1 MFEHEKETASAMT
14 DCNQSSFGFEACGRR
29 EIVARFDGGTISS
42 DGGAFLL
49 RQTDQRLNLLPRLA
63 RCFLDGRNQDLIE
76 HSIQEM
82 LSQRVYGLA
91 LGYEDINDHEQLRKD
106 PVFGILAGR
115 EELDEPLAGKSTL
128 NRMELGAGTPDRY
141 KKITFWKEGLD
152 EVLVQV
158 LLESH
163 QSAPEQI
170 VLDVDTTDLPLH
182 GRQEGRFFHG
192 YYDNYCY
199 LPLYVFCGDH
209 VLCARLREAN
219 HDAAYGCLQ
228 EIQRIVKQV
237 RMAWPEVKIVLRGD
251 SGFCRNELMSWCE
264 NHGVDF
270 LFGMARN
277 PRLRRVIGR
286 QMHEAKMQWK
296 QTGKPA
302 RVFTEFEYSTKKT
315 KTGGWDRERR
325 VVAKAEHIDGKENP
339 RFVVTSL
346 TSERWAGQALYEEL
360 YCERGDMENRI
371 KEQFSLFADR
381 ASAET
386 MRANQMR
393 LYLSAMAYV
402 LVSGLRRVGLKG
414 TELAQAQVSTIRIKL
429 LKIGAQIRVSVRKV
443 WVSMASSYPLQGM
456 FQQVWS
462 NLRC

>member
-1 MFEHEKETASAMT
+1 MT
-14 DCNQSSFGFEACGRR
+14 ECNQSSFGFEGSGRR

-49 RQTDQRLNLLPRLA
+49 RQTDKLLNLIPRLGQ
-63 RCFLDGRNQDLIE
+63 CFLDGRNQSLVE
-76 HSIQEM
+76 HSVSEM
-82 LSQRVYGLA
+82 LAQRIYGLA
-91 LGYEDINDHEQLRKD
+91 LGYEDLNDHEQLRKD
-106 PVFGILAGR
+106 PVFGILAGK
-115 EELDEPLAGKSTL
+115 EDLNEPLAGKSTL
-128 NRMELGAGTPDRY
+128 NRMELGTGINSRY
-141 KKITFWKEGLD
+141 KKITFWKEGVD
-152 EVLVQV
+152 ELLVNV
-158 LLESH
+158 FIESH
-163 QSAPEQI
+163 DKAPAEI
-170 VLDVDTTDLPLH
+170 VLDMDTTDLPLH
-182 GRQEGRFFHG
+182 GKQEGRFFHG

-209 VLCARLREAN
+209 VLCARMREAN

-228 EIQRIVKQV
+228 EIERIVKQI
-237 RMAWPEVKIVLRGD
+237 RMAWPEVNIVLRGD

-264 NHGVDF
+264 HNGVDF

-277 PRLRRVIGR
+277 PRLRRIIGR
-286 QMHEAKMQWK
+286 QMHEATVQWK
-296 QTGKPA
+296 ETGKPA

-315 KTGGWDRERR
+315 NKGGWDRERR

-381 ASAET
+381 VSAET

-414 TELAQAQVSTIRIKL
+414 TELAQAQVSTIRIRL

-443 WVSMASSYPLQGM
+443 WVSMASSYPWQGLYR
-456 FQQVWS
+456 QVWS